1 MEYHQ
6 NGAPTLI
13 QIPLLIPS
21 LIDPSY
27 PLASFDFQKNVRAKS
42 NKFCSPRVKS
52 RSVPFR
58 LPRGRRRERRN
69 DITAVIYA
77 EVSPRLDT
85 FLSRDLSKPAHCQPR
100 QTRGA
105 RVKIHEA

>member
-13 QIPLLIPS
+13 QTLYLFLRSSIH
-21 LIDPSY
+21 

>member
-21 LIDPSY
+21 PIDPSY
-27 PLASFDFQKNVRAKS
+27 PLSIFNKNVRAKS

>member
-21 LIDPSY
+21 PIDPSY
-27 PLASFDFQKNVRAKS
+27 PLSIFKKTFAKS

-58 LPRGRRRERRN
+58 LPRGRHRERRN